1 MVSTRRLLV
10 DAKTGREEYV
20 DAELELLQA
29 ASLLEGRDIVR
40 EFDDLIALLK
50 SKGVI

>member
-1 MVSTRRLLV
+1 MVSTKRLLV

-20 DAELELLQA
+20 DVELELRQA

-40 EFDDLIALLK
+40 EFDDFVVLLK
-50 SKGVI
+50 SKGVV